1 MGEARAF
8 HRGRNSRKIGS
19 AVEARDTELIAEELS
34 DIGRRVTALENRL
47 SDVLTRLA
55 DAEKVN
61 ARLESAALTTAKA
74 LQEVSRHWDAVYE
87 AMRRAE
93 APSKPG
99 G

>member
-1 MGEARAF
+1 MD
-8 HRGRNSRKIGS
+8 
-19 AVEARDTELIAEELS
+19 ARDTELIAEELS
-34 DIGRRVTALENRL
+34 DIGRRVSALENRL
-47 SDVLTRLA
+47 SDVLTRLS

-93 APSKPG
+93 APSRPDG
-99 G
+99 